1 MDSRKG
7 AASGFSGGKHAAGDK
22 EGSVPSRWKGRNGE
36 NASYAA
42 VRLSEGAWWLKQDK
56 QAQQGSRPTHMQHSR
71 QQSRSR
77 KTTLSEHCLSK
88 QPKTLGLLEL
98 VMLAPCTLSVPEAV
112 HAHVQPGIL
121 VGKVCTV
128 SSTLW
133 AGCTVLLIV
142 RWAALSA
149 ASAFCSWLM

>member
-56 QAQQGSRPTHMQHSR
+56 QPQQGSRPTHMQHSR

-77 KTTLSEHCLSK
+77 KTTLSEQATKNARLVGIGDARALHAVGSRGSSCPCATGDTRLQGLHCPGRSVVK
-88 QPKTLGLLEL
+88 GLLRYLE
-98 VMLAPCTLSVPEAV
+98 
-112 HAHVQPGIL
+112 
-121 VGKVCTV
+121 
-128 SSTLW
+128 
-133 AGCTVLLIV
+133 
-142 RWAALSA
+142 
-149 ASAFCSWLM
+149 